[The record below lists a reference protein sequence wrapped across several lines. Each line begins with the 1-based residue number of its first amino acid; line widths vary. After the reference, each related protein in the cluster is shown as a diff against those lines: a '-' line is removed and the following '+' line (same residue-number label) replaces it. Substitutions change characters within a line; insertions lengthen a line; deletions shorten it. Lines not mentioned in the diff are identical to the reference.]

1 MLRACMPIP
10 GTTRHTLRPHP
21 ASPSTAAIGITAAVA
36 VKRGRLELLYELEA
50 DLASLRIPAPAP
62 ARRTDELWRHT
73 CFEAFL
79 APPSKTQYLEYN
91 FSPSGAW
98 AAYRF
103 EDYRQGMAPLEWG
116 APPAVDARIAS
127 GRLELRAALDLGWLD
142 LVWPQGLGAL
152 RLGLTAVIED
162 AAGGLSYWALA
173 HGSEKPDFH
182 RAGSFVAALT

>member
-1 MLRACMPIP
+1 MLTP
-10 GTTRHTLRPHP
+10 GTTRYTLRPHP
-21 ASPSTAAIGITAAVA
+21 ASPATADNRIAATVA
-36 VKRGRLELLYELEA
+36 VKRGRLELLYRLDAELA
-50 DLASLRIPAPAP
+50 TLRIPAVAA
-62 ARRTDELWRHT
+62 ARRADELWRHT

-116 APPAVDARIAS
+116 ADPVVECRVAS
-127 GRLELRAALDLGWLD
+127 GGLELRAVLDLGWVD
-142 LVWPQGLGAL
+142 LVWPEGLGAL

-162 AAGGLSYWALA
+162 GSGGLSYWALA
-173 HGSEKPDFH
+173 HASEKPDFH
-182 RAGSFVAALT
+182 HAGSFVAALT